1 MTERKKR
8 AKKDQNERPST
19 QAGKNFGANLAQIS
33 LLISVLPVELKRR
46 VLRPGFSMSRRVS
59 QTMKHA
65 AEIKASEGDDSQ
77 GKVRFEGKWL
87 EREASKFTTGV
98 ETYIQ
103 LQQMICEWSGVMLVT
118 FIEAYLEE
126 GLMLIATKNP
136 KLVKEAEPLNYE
148 TLFEADSIEGLK
160 NELRRRWANKTVK
173 GGPENWFKRLEGMG
187 SEGYSGDCRFRL
199 QHLWDTRNLI
209 VHAQAK
215 VSPAYLKKYQHKI
228 GLKAGDRIRVNG
240 NTVVWWNQGMKD
252 FFEPTD
258 RFFARYSG

>member
-1 MTERKKR
+1 MTERKTR
-8 AKKDQNERPST
+8 TKKDQHERPST
-19 QAGKNFGANLAQIS
+19 QAGENFGANLAQIS
-33 LLISVLPVELKRR
+33 LLISILPVELKRR
-46 VLRPGFSMSRRVS
+46 VLRPTSSVLRRVS
-59 QTMKHA
+59 QAKKH
-65 AEIKASEGDDSQ
+65 ASEGDNSQ

-98 ETYIQ
+98 ATYIQ
-103 LQQMICEWSGVMLVT
+103 LQQMICEWSAVMLVT
-118 FIEAYLEE
+118 FIEAYVEE
-126 GLMLIATKNP
+126 GLMLIATKNQDW
-136 KLVKEAEPLNYE
+136 VKDAELPLDYE
-148 TLFEADSIEGLK
+148 TVFEADSIEGLK

-173 GGPENWFKRLEGMG
+173 GGPEKWFTRLQRMG
-187 SEGYSGDCRFRL
+187 AEEYSDDCRFRL